1 MISPK
6 EIPAIVIGGGIAGLA
21 AARTLQQRGRNFI
34 LLERCPTLGGLTR
47 TVEVGEFCFDYTG
60 HFLHLSRY
68 PTPADIPYA
77 KLNNEEWAQISRRS
91 CCAVGGKLVTA
102 PIQYNL
108 AELPPVLLKECADS
122 YNVRPDL
129 VNAESA

>member
-1 MISPK
+1 MKSAA
-6 EIPAIVIGGGIAGLA
+6 EIPAIVIGGGIAGLT
-21 AARTLQQRGRNFI
+21 AARTLQQQRQNFV

-68 PTPADIPYA
+68 PTPSDIPYA
-77 KLNNEEWAQISRRS
+77 DLDNQDWIQVSRKS
-91 CCAVGGKLVTA
+91 CCFVGGKLITA

-108 AELPPVLLKECADS
+108 GELPPAILAEC
-122 YNVRPDL
+122 V
-129 VNAESA
+129 